1 MGRRRGVCSPSSGE
15 ASIMDVD
22 RLRKGCERVWK
33 WLKIGRKRFCP
44 TKEERQMEVWMKEG
58 QKGDAYLYQEGDL
71 KSHACQLTDPH
82 TDAYT
87 RPCSV
92 L

>member
-58 QKGDAYLYQEGDL
+58 QKGDAYLPGRRFEESRLPIDG
-71 KSHACQLTDPH
+71 P
-82 TDAYT
+82 AY
-87 RPCSV
+87 
-92 L
+92 